1 MAKLWAKI
9 VNKGK
14 ILRQSTV
21 SCAFAEIPEA
31 LAEICREFD
40 LPIPLWLGKQER
52 ELDQFRLT
60 AFTQDN
66 FIEQIPFQKLEIEY
80 IEDEN
85 KKRKSQDP
93 RNQF

>member
-9 VNKGK
+9 MNKGK
-14 ILRQSTV
+14 ILRQTTV
-21 SCAFAEIPEA
+21 PCTFPEIPEA
-31 LAEICREFD
+31 LAEVCREFD
-40 LPIPLWLGKQER
+40 LSIPLWLGKQER

-66 FIEQIPFQKLEIEY
+66 FMEHIPFQKLEIEY